1 MGKFFNSLQ
10 KLLRV
15 KRYSIDQ
22 LRRQVALLNE
32 QIDLRL
38 LAIEK
43 NIAYIN
49 TERLI
54 ASANING
61 SDTLVAFME
70 QKMLQNKQYE
80 MEREELQM
88 MVKKLQ
94 DQLYEAYVEEKQLE
108 KVQSQ
113 EKIRMTIEEKRR
125 ENQVMDEM
133 ATQTNRKNLLK
144 Y

>member
-54 ASANING
+54 ASVNING

>member
-54 ASANING
+54 ASVNING

-108 KVQSQ
+108 KVQYQ

>member
-1 MGKFFNSLQ
+1 M
-10 KLLRV
+10 
-15 KRYSIDQ
+15 
-22 LRRQVALLNE
+22 LLNE

>member
-1 MGKFFNSLQ
+1 MQ

-54 ASANING
+54 ASVNING

-70 QKMLQNKQYE
+70 QNMQRNSILPIRAIQYC
-80 MEREELQM
+80 RFWG
-88 MVKKLQ
+88 
-94 DQLYEAYVEEKQLE
+94 
-108 KVQSQ
+108 
-113 EKIRMTIEEKRR
+113 
-125 ENQVMDEM
+125 
-133 ATQTNRKNLLK
+133 
-144 Y
+144 

>member
-1 MGKFFNSLQ
+1 MQ

-54 ASANING
+54 ASVNING

-70 QKMLQNKQYE
+70 QKILQNKQYE

>member
-32 QIDLRL
+32 QIDLRF

-54 ASANING
+54 ASVNING
-61 SDTLVAFME
+61 SDTLVAFMQ

-133 ATQTNRKNLLK
+133 ASQTNRKNLLK

>member
-1 MGKFFNSLQ
+1 MQ

-54 ASANING
+54 ASVNING

-70 QKMLQNKQYE
+70 QKILQNKQYE

-108 KVQSQ
+108 KVQYQ

>member
-1 MGKFFNSLQ
+1 LGKFFNSLQ

-54 ASANING
+54 ASVNING

-70 QKMLQNKQYE
+70 QKILQNKQYE

>member
-1 MGKFFNSLQ
+1 
-10 KLLRV
+10 
-15 KRYSIDQ
+15 
-22 LRRQVALLNE
+22 
-32 QIDLRL
+32 
-38 LAIEK
+38 
-43 NIAYIN
+43 
-49 TERLI
+49 
-54 ASANING
+54 
-61 SDTLVAFME
+61 
-70 QKMLQNKQYE
+70 
-80 MEREELQM
+80 M

>member
-1 MGKFFNSLQ
+1 LQ

-54 ASANING
+54 ASVNING

>member
-1 MGKFFNSLQ
+1 MQ

>member
-1 MGKFFNSLQ
+1 MQ

-32 QIDLRL
+32 QIDLRF

-54 ASANING
+54 ASVNING
-61 SDTLVAFME
+61 SDTLVAFMQ

>member
-54 ASANING
+54 ASVNING

-70 QKMLQNKQYE
+70 QKILQNKQYE

-108 KVQSQ
+108 KVQYQ

>member
-1 MGKFFNSLQ
+1 LGKFFNSLQ

-54 ASANING
+54 ASVNING
-61 SDTLVAFME
+61 SDTLVAFMQ

>member
-1 MGKFFNSLQ
+1 LGKFFNSLQ

-54 ASANING
+54 ASVNING

-70 QKMLQNKQYE
+70 QKILQNKQYE

-113 EKIRMTIEEKRR
+113 EKIRRTIEEKRR

>member
-1 MGKFFNSLQ
+1 MQ

-54 ASANING
+54 ASVNING

>member
-1 MGKFFNSLQ
+1 LGKFFNSLQ

-54 ASANING
+54 ASVNING

>member
-32 QIDLRL
+32 QIDLRF

-54 ASANING
+54 ASVNING
-61 SDTLVAFME
+61 SDTLVAFMQ

>member
-1 MGKFFNSLQ
+1 MQ

-54 ASANING
+54 ASVNING
-61 SDTLVAFME
+61 SDTLVAFMQ